1 MSLAQALEILRG
13 ATWAAAKKAPAKKA
27 PAPAVAA
34 AAAAPAAAAAAA
46 AAYIPTAE
54 EKAAEKNYPILID
67 TKVNNMK
74 KFLKKIEQ
82 ENNNFLGLFPLF
94 SNKKEKKKF
103 DTSKKKLKEEL
114 DKLNKEGRDQYGNLY
129 VKEAVGWGRA
139 KYGEKWHVF
148 HPTASKD
155 PYYNAEKKLIDPLY
169 EKAKEILDTFGEQPA
184 PPDTPP
190 AAAAAKKAPPAAKK
204 APAPPPP
211 PPAKQL
217 SSADEKI
224 LNRAKQQLSQMDRA
238 RSMGMMMDEDQRDE
252 IEDTIRRLSKK

>member
-1 MSLAQALEILRG
+1 MPNKWIEFVREWAVRNNTTYSCAISKPECSAEYRKKKAKEMRSAKIDKMTPKQREDFIADYRRKHGDERPPPPPPP
-13 ATWAAAKKAPAKKA
+13 APPAPAAAAKKAPAA
-27 PAPAVAA
+27 P
-34 AAAAPAAAAAAA
+34 
-46 AAYIPTAE
+46 AYIPTAE

-114 DKLNKEGRDQYGNLY
+114 DKLNKEGKDKYGNLH
-129 VKEAVGWGRA
+129 VEEAVGWGRA

-155 PYYNAEKKLIDPLY
+155 PYFNAEQKLIDPLY
-169 EKAKEILDTFGEQPA
+169 EKAKEILDTFGE
-184 PPDTPP
+184 
-190 AAAAAKKAPPAAKK
+190 
-204 APAPPPP
+204 
-211 PPAKQL
+211 KQ
-217 SSADEKI
+217 
-224 LNRAKQQLSQMDRA
+224 R
-238 RSMGMMMDEDQRDE
+238 
-252 IEDTIRRLSKK
+252 